1 MVNRNTFF
9 LDSKQFLNTSL
20 DTLAKNLQGN
30 DFKYLKKEFPN
41 IDLKYLIGKDAYP
54 YDWVDSIKKFNY
66 RGLPPKEAFFFIN
79 KCQSKR

>member
-1 MVNRNTFF
+1 MVNRNIFF

-54 YDWVDSIKKFNY
+54 YD
-66 RGLPPKEAFFFIN
+66 
-79 KCQSKR
+79 